1 MHAWPES
8 PPSSILSPTCVHA
21 LQVEDLVRAV
31 MALGPQEPAV
41 AAVEPG
47 LQHLDSS
54 ALAALLKELSKQGH
68 IRRAVEIFDWLR
80 GLPPDHDLHRLCDLY
95 TYTTMISQCGS
106 HQHLRRALELVAE
119 MRGEADKRGTLLTTS
134 CFVLQHIHLQHPWQ
148 MQDAAS
154 LAMCTPI
161 RPS

>member
-1 MHAWPES
+1 M
-8 PPSSILSPTCVHA
+8 
-21 LQVEDLVRAV
+21 RAV

-41 AAVEPG
+41 SAVEPG

-119 MRGEADKRGTLLTTS
+119 MRGEADKPGNCGQRL
-134 CFVLQHIHLQHPWQ
+134 FVPQHIHSSLAH
-148 MQDAAS
+148 MQAAAS
-154 LAMCTPI
+154 LATSTPTP
-161 RPS
+161 PS